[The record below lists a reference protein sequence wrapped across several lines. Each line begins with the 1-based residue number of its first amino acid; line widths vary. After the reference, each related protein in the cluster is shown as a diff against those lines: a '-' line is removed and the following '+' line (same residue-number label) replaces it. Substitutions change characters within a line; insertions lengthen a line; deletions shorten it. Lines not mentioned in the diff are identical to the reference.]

1 MATDMFSADIV
12 SATSCCPVVPMT
24 QLSCLALPLAPTHTL
39 VPTTLLLQALSEVLE
54 ESEQRGTITAGQHHT
69 LMADL
74 AAKLQPL
81 LLHPS

>member
-1 MATDMFSADIV
+1 L
-12 SATSCCPVVPMT
+12 P
-24 QLSCLALPLAPTHTL
+24 QLTHLP
-39 VPTTLLLQALSEVLE
+39 TLLLQALAEVLE